1 MLHETALGNFIFH
14 SNLHCQMH
22 AEFLQI
28 FVVILHY
35 QQKEATNTEQG
46 TFFAQANFLRTR
58 FLDNQTITAFQVTYL
73 LDTAYIF
80 NLPFFR
86 IKHFKPFLLHF

>member
-1 MLHETALGNFIFH
+1 
-14 SNLHCQMH
+14 MH

-28 FVVILHY
+28 CVVILHY

-58 FLDNQTITAFQVTYL
+58 FLDYQTITAFQVTYL
-73 LDTAYIF
+73 
-80 NLPFFR
+80 
-86 IKHFKPFLLHF
+86 